1 MDALFAAIEA
11 TTFAQTLRA
20 SRWGYAFVS
29 AAHIAGIAL
38 LVGATLPLQLRLLG
52 LWRDIPQGAVVRIL
66 SPVAVCGLAL
76 AICAGLLL
84 FSIRA
89 REYAGNPFLQAKVV
103 LVLVGAFSAIAIH
116 RTHGFLL
123 ENAGRARLRV
133 HAAVSMACWIGALVC
148 GRMIA
153 FAAN

>member
-11 TTFAQTLRA
+11 TGVAQALRV

-29 AAHIAGIAL
+29 AAHIFGIAL

-52 LWRDIPQGAVVRIL
+52 LWRDIPQRSLVRIL
-66 SPVAVCGLAL
+66 SPVAACGLAL
-76 AICAGLLL
+76 AVCAGLLL

-89 REYAGNPFLQAKVV
+89 QEYADNPFLQAK
-103 LVLVGAFSAIAIH
+103 LVLVATGALSAIVLH
-116 RTHGFLL
+116 RAHGFLL
-123 ENAGRARLRV
+123 EDAGRARLRL
-133 HAAVSMACWIGALVC
+133 HAALSMTCWIGALIC

-153 FAAN
+153 FASN